1 MDKFKLQY
9 VKKQYPWHIFRGSLV
24 WSVGLCDERFAK
36 LTEVFLLY
44 AFCIRCLGSTSSSR
58 WNLFPMVLTR
68 AHHALVKRTLFQ
80 FWEPRP
86 PEAFHS
92 FALPSKNLPI
102 HHVKNPRLFCWIMKD
117 LWPNGSHF
125 SSWQLS
131 RPHSIAAF
139 LTGCGV
145 DAWTNSSEDERTV

>member
-1 MDKFKLQY
+1 MLKSSIHDIFSEVALCEVLDYVMKGLQNWLRFSLY
-9 VKKQYPWHIFRGSLV
+9 MPFALGVLGAPPAAGGIYFPWSWL
-24 WSVGLCDERFAK
+24 E
-36 LTEVFLLY
+36 LTMLWWKGH
-44 AFCIRCLGSTSSSR
+44 CSNS
-58 WNLFPMVLTR
+58 
-68 AHHALVKRTLFQ
+68 
-80 FWEPRP
+80 EPRP

-92 FALPSKNLPI
+92 FVLPSKNLPI
-102 HHVKNPRLFCWIMKD
+102 HHVKNPGLFCWIMKD

-125 SSWQLS
+125 SNWQLS